1 NFISSSEN
9 VPENIRKKI
18 LAKIRR
24 AIEKNKSSLTKK
36 PIGFDEK
43 INSLIKT
50 IESTKLRKN
59 ENEIMK
65 NYTAERELSS
75 YIFLING
82 QSRIRAMDFLK
93 DIQHLD

>member
-1 NFISSSEN
+1 
-9 VPENIRKKI
+9 
-18 LAKIRR
+18 IRR
-24 AIEKNKSSLTKK
+24 AIEKNKISLTKK

-65 NYTAERELSS
+65 NNTAERELSS